1 MDEAKLRERLSKIE
15 ALFAG
20 ATTEGERIAAGE
32 ARRRIQMRLEA
43 VEKTDPPIEYK
54 FTLAD
59 TWSRKVFMALLRRY
73 DLRPYRYR
81 GQRRTTVMVKV
92 PSAFVDETLW
102 PEFQQISST
111 LRAYLDD
118 VTERIIADVIHAD
131 SSEATEVALR
141 MAKMYTDGYEILA
154 LGGSWHGIT
163 GGASSVSMASDRKGY
178 GVPAPGVFVIPEP
191 NAYRPYV
198 AGMTEEE
205 AALVNLDIALK
216 MFDMQSAGRGAAI
229 VVEPVI
235 SAGGVLVPPPAFM
248 RAMRRA
254 ADERGMLLIFDEAQ
268 TAFGRIG
275 TRTGSEYF
283 DVVPDIMT
291 MSKTL
296 GGGLPLAAVATT
308 AAIEEVLHDRHFTFY
323 TSHVSDPLG
332 AEVGLAVLK
341 VIADEQLAAR
351 SRQMGAYLRGR
362 LEELQQRHEVIGD
375 VRGLGLL
382 LGVELVRDRA
392 SRLPAH
398 RLGALTTAKCFENG
412 LSMNIRRRP
421 ERGSV
426 WRIAPP
432 LTVST
437 DEIDR
442 AVDILDKSLRD
453 SLAEVGAGGID

>member
-1 MDEAKLRERLSKIE
+1 MGE
-15 ALFAG
+15 ALRQAAKEYLVRYGGDTFPNLFRSAKGTIVTDSDGREYLDFTSGQMCATIGHNHPAIVDTVNRAG
-20 ATTEGERIAAGE
+20 RKAFHFFSGMIPEVV
-32 ARRRIQMRLEA
+32 
-43 VEKTDPPIEYK
+43 VELGQ
-54 FTLAD
+54 TLARD
-59 TWSRKVFMALLRRY
+59 WLPGDIK
-73 DLRPYRYR
+73 
-81 GQRRTTVMVKV
+81 RTIFINTG
-92 PSAFVDETLW
+92 
-102 PEFQQISST
+102 
-111 LRAYLDD
+111 
-118 VTERIIADVIHAD
+118 
-131 SSEATEVALR
+131 SEASEVALR
-141 MAKMYTDGYEILA
+141 MAKMYTDGYEVLA

-163 GGASSVSMASDRKGY
+163 GGAGSVSMASDRKGY

-191 NAYRPYV
+191 NAYRPYIPG
-198 AGMTEEE
+198 ATDEQS
-205 AALVNLDIALK
+205 ALATLDIALK

-229 VVEPVI
+229 IVEPVV
-235 SAGGVLVPPPAFM
+235 SAGGVLVPPRSFM
-248 RAMRRA
+248 QALRKA

-308 AAIEEVLHDRHFTFY
+308 SKIEEALHDKHFTFY
-323 TSHVSDPLG
+323 TSHVSDPLT

-341 VIADEQLAAR
+341 VIDEEQLIAR
-351 SRQMGAYLRGR
+351 SRKMGAYLRSR
-362 LEELQQRHEVIGD
+362 LEDLQQRYEVIGD

-382 LGVELVRDRA
+382 LGVELVRDRS
-392 SRLPAH
+392 SRAPAH
-398 RLGALTTAKCFENG
+398 QLGALTTTKCFENG

-442 AVDILDKSLRD
+442 AVTILEKSLRD
-453 SLAEVGAGGID
+453 SLDEMTASGTA